1 MWQATERFCRTRR
14 STQGLKGAVFVER
27 CNRGE
32 WRAFPLQVRRLISSA
47 VSSEYDYLCAFLL
60 RHRFAFQA
68 VPRCLPHLV
77 LGELGVF
84 RLNFRNSPCQ
94 VILRRSLDSVKS
106 GGQNKA
112 APRPLSKAVK
122 TPAGPRPLVTQSASK
137 QRRVGHL
144 SIRQNSSN
152 LSPRSAP
159 YYPPMA
165 TI

>member
-1 MWQATERFCRTRR
+1 M
-14 STQGLKGAVFVER
+14 
-27 CNRGE
+27 N
-32 WRAFPLQVRRLISSA
+32 
-47 VSSEYDYLCAFLL
+47 L
-60 RHRFAFQA
+60 R
-68 VPRCLPHLV
+68 PLV
-77 LGELGVF
+77 LQNAW
-84 RLNFRNSPCQ
+84 LNEKKDMIDKESLKLAISGSQ

-152 LSPRSAP
+152 LSPRSGP

-165 TI
+165 AI